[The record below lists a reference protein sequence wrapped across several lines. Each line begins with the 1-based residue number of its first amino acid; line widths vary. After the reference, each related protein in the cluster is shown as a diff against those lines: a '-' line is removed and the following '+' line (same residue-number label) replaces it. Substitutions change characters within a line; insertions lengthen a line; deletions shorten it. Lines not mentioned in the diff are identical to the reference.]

1 MVKRKSSTRNEP
13 ITTSRSGAITAFPD
27 GRTTQTVNPG
37 ADPFSKEL
45 LRGFGDAHNA
55 ETTLSGDAL
64 LGLLGNQDFLSILM
78 QLVRDNSNMQGDERS
93 REYQK
98 QLLEM
103 LLEQITRQEQRGY
116 DESVLQEQRNFDSPT
131 NQLAR
136 LMGAGV
142 SRDAAIQMLSG
153 VSESPLVGSGS
164 GTDVSSVDPTANEL
178 ARKQMAMDAVFGAFG
193 AVTSLVSLGFSV
205 PQAIQQTKMLNNS
218 NILTESQLQSYD
230 NAGQAFQILSSAGV
244 ALDSVGSA
252 TAAAKA
258 ITNLADSGNEDA
270 QVFVENGGVQSMLR
284 NAPFTSRTLRNLAMD
299 ERGYSD
305 HATQFSQQY
314 DLNEAE
320 LDLKKVNK
328 EQCLQQIVNLQEQV
342 NDIQADVRYKDSLAA
357 LQAWNKSVLEK
368 QGKKIDAETK
378 ALNLQNQQLEDF
390 LNTDVDG
397 YSGQELITAERAL
410 ACFNHMKSLIA
421 QKDSKLW
428 EDEVNSMAANYQLLT
443 DMYTLRSMYYQGGSE
458 WLQNNPDFAAM
469 CAGFQECG
477 GWSYIDNMIKIHSRD
492 NSFSVGKSGI
502 SFSSRGT
509 TPFGDTMFY
518 GHTKGGQYQLKW
530 QDWQPNKPKK
540 VQ

>member
-13 ITTSRSGAITAFPD
+13 VASSRSGSTAIPS
-27 GRTTQTVNPG
+27 GRSTRTVNPLS
-37 ADPFSKEL
+37 DPFSKDL
-45 LRGFGDAHNA
+45 LRGFGDAHDA

-64 LGLLGNQDFLSILM
+64 LGLLGNQDYLSILM

-116 DESVLQEQRNFDSPT
+116 DESVLHEQRNFDSPT

-205 PQAIQQTKMLNNS
+205 PQAIQQTKMLSNS
-218 NILTESQLQSYD
+218 NFLTEFQLEAYD
-230 NAGQAFQILSSAGV
+230 NAGLAFQILSSAGV

-252 TAAAKA
+252 TAAARS
-258 ITNLADSGNEDA
+258 ISQLAESGNEDA
-270 QVFVENGGVQSMLR
+270 KLFVENGGVQSMLR

-342 NDIQADVRYKDSLAA
+342 KEIQADIRYKDALTA
-357 LQAWNKSVLEK
+357 LQAWNQLVLEK

-390 LNTDVDG
+390 LNTEVDG
-397 YSGQELITAERAL
+397 YSGKELITAQRAL
-410 ACFNHMKSLIA
+410 ACYNQMKSLIA
-421 QKDSKLW
+421 QKDTALW
-428 EDEVNSMAANYQLLT
+428 EDEVNAMAANYQLLT
-443 DMYTLRSMYYQGGSE
+443 DMYTLRSMYFQGASE
-458 WLQNNPDFAAM
+458 WFSNNPDLAAM
-469 CAGFQECG
+469 CSGFEECG

-492 NSFSVGKSGI
+492 NSLKFGPV
-502 SFSSRGT
+502 SFSSSGVS
-509 TPFGDTMFY
+509 PFGDIMFY

-530 QDWQPNKPKK
+530 QDWQPKKPKK